1 MNDDFA
7 PFELTVKLKEK
18 GYQVNNE
25 TTIKDIQ
32 RWLSKEFKI
41 SVWSSPRYF
50 VNTLLGWECD
60 VHIFGENVKSKQNVV
75 GRHKREK
82 DALIKGIE
90 YVLDNLI

>member
-1 MNDDFA
+1 MNEDLI
-7 PFELTVKLKEK
+7 PCELVVKLEAK
-18 GYQVNNE
+18 GYQVSDE
-25 TTIKDIQ
+25 TTINDIL

-41 SVWSSPRYF
+41 SIWSSPCYF

-60 VHIFGENVKSKQNVV
+60 VHIFGEDVKSEQNVV
-75 GRHKREK
+75 GRHSREK

>member
-1 MNDDFA
+1 MKESFI
-7 PFELTVKLKEK
+7 PCELAVKLEAK
-18 GYQVNNE
+18 GCQVSNE
-25 TTIKDIQ
+25 TTIKDIK
-32 RWLSKEFKI
+32 RWLSKEFKV
-41 SVWSSPRYF
+41 SVWSSPCYF

-60 VHIFGENVKSKQNVV
+60 VHIFGEDVKSKQNVV